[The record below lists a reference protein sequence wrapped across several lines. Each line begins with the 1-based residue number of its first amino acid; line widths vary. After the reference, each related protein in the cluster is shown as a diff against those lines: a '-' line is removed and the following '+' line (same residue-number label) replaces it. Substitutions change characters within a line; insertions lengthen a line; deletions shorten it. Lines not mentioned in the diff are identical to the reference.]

1 MNKNLP
7 SDYLSKSYFVLGQS
21 QIHVTTLTWVMK
33 FSSTLAWYV
42 LYFTQNKVQPFLAM
56 SNQDFVNS
64 HAFILKTALNNL
76 IEKIT
81 LEV

>member
-1 MNKNLP
+1 
-7 SDYLSKSYFVLGQS
+7 
-21 QIHVTTLTWVMK
+21 
-33 FSSTLAWYV
+33 
-42 LYFTQNKVQPFLAM
+42 M

-64 HAFILKTALNNL
+64 RAFILESALNNL